1 MQPGTPA
8 PKNDASDDHAS
19 SNGNGNGH
27 YITKRQ
33 ADEARKHL
41 GAVDRRLGIVATRL
55 DNALRIKL

>member
-8 PKNDASDDHAS
+8 RDSNASNDHAS

-27 YITKRQ
+27 YITKQQ
-33 ADEARKHL
+33 ADEARKRL

-55 DNALRIKL
+55 GNALRIKL

>member
-8 PKNDASDDHAS
+8 RDDDASAGHVSA
-19 SNGNGNGH
+19 NGNGNGH
-27 YITKRQ
+27 YITKQQ
-33 ADEARKHL
+33 AAEARKRL